1 MIAPTMGDFFELRA
15 RKTTVGRE
23 VRGAVATFLTM
34 AYILFANP
42 SILAAAGVPF
52 EAAIAATGAAAG
64 LCCLLMGL
72 GTNFPLA
79 LAPGMGLNAVIAFQ
93 VAAAAGSWQTAMG
106 LVVLDGLVVL
116 LLVIAGLR
124 EAVMHAIP
132 HDLRRAIAAGIGLF
146 IAFIGLVNAKMVIV
160 PIGTVLTLTKN
171 PAATLP
177 PVTHGVLGSVEP
189 AIALFGLIVIA
200 FLLYRRVAGAI
211 ILGIAAATV
220 VAFVVGRASLPPGA
234 WVGLPR
240 FDTMFQA
247 DVAGALSLRLLPLLL
262 SLVMVDF
269 FDTIGT
275 VTAIAEAAEIGPIPR
290 LRRILAIDA
299 MSASIGGLFGAS
311 SVTSYIESASGIAEG
326 ARTGLH
332 TVCVGILFLLA
343 MFAVPVVAIVPAA
356 ATAPALIIV
365 GFLMCGQIVKIDFT
379 KLETAIPAFL
389 ILLLIPLTYSISHGI
404 GIGFIAYVAIRM
416 LAGHARDVH
425 PLMYAT
431 ALAFVAFFIWG

>member
-1 MIAPTMGDFFELRA
+1 MSDFFELRA

-52 EAAIAATGAAAG
+52 EAAVAATAAAAG
-64 LCCLLMGL
+64 VCCLLMGL
-72 GTNFPLA
+72 GANFPLA

-146 IAFIGLVNAKMVIV
+146 IAFIGAVNAKLVIV

-220 VAFVVGRASLPPGA
+220 VAIVVGFSSLPSGA
-234 WVGLPR
+234 WVGR
-240 FDTMFQA
+240 A
-247 DVAGALSLRLLPLLL
+247 AIRHDVPGRHR
-262 SLVMVDF
+262 
-269 FDTIGT
+269 GR
-275 VTAIAEAAEIGPIPR
+275 AEPA
-290 LRRILAIDA
+290 
-299 MSASIGGLFGAS
+299 
-311 SVTSYIESASGIAEG
+311 
-326 ARTGLH
+326 
-332 TVCVGILFLLA
+332 
-343 MFAVPVVAIVPAA
+343 PAA
-356 ATAPALIIV
+356 AAAVAGDGRLLRHDRHGHGDRRSRGDRHGVEHVRYV
-365 GFLMCGQIVKIDFT
+365 GTPESVR
-379 KLETAIPAFL
+379 AAFRGCARFWR
-389 ILLLIPLTYSISHGI
+389 SMRS
-404 GIGFIAYVAIRM
+404 ARR
-416 LAGHARDVH
+416 LAACSAQAR
-425 PLMYAT
+425 
-431 ALAFVAFFIWG
+431 